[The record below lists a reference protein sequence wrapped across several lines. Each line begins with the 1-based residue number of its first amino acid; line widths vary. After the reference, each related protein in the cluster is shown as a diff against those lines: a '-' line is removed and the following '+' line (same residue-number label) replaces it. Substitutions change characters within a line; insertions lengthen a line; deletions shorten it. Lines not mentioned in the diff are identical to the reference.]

1 MAREISNEVS
11 GKRQRQRDILP
22 LPPARTWALDWN
34 VPVGVTIDTALQLL
48 NLCVAALNL
57 LASDL
62 RVTSGFPDVRA
73 PTVAQQQVYK
83 HVAHRCTRFLEQLEM
98 FCGMNVEWQ
107 GSFQHFESKSSGKYP
122 SMQAEAVD
130 LPSKAGT
137 CDPSLL
143 LIGDLASITVDAQHI
158 FPGQSRVADT
168 PLGPDRT
175 KRAEYVKLVFK
186 QLQCGKTRLRQHC
199 REVGDVF
206 CVAKAHGK
214 QREVWNGSQV
224 SQMAARPPPPGKLA
238 NPACFVDL
246 LFEHGQEV
254 HMSKRDVQTCFDNL
268 QAPEQLQEWFGRPPV
283 TLHELNR
290 VTGVS
295 TKKLQ
300 KYIVKI
306 KGQGCGIRLSVHAAF
321 SYEHGVADGFQLELL
336 HCSSLHCVLLL

>member
-1 MAREISNEVS
+1 M
-11 GKRQRQRDILP
+11 
-22 LPPARTWALDWN
+22 
-34 VPVGVTIDTALQLL
+34 
-48 NLCVAALNL
+48 
-57 LASDL
+57 
-62 RVTSGFPDVRA
+62 
-73 PTVAQQQVYK
+73 
-83 HVAHRCTRFLEQLEM
+83 HR
-98 FCGMNVEWQ
+98 
-107 GSFQHFESKSSGKYP
+107 
-122 SMQAEAVD
+122 
-130 LPSKAGT
+130 
-137 CDPSLL
+137 
-143 LIGDLASITVDAQHI
+143 
-158 FPGQSRVADT
+158 QSRVADT

-199 REVGDVF
+199 RAVGDVF

-238 NPACFVDL
+238 NPARFVDL

-268 QAPEQLQEWFGRPPV
+268 QALEQLQEWFGRPPV

-300 KYIVKI
+300 QYIVKI
-306 KGQGCGIRLSVHAAF
+306 KGAESVSRCTPLFPTSTVWPMGF
-321 SYEHGVADGFQLELL
+321 SWSSCIAQACTVSCCCKAGV
-336 HCSSLHCVLLL
+336 